1 MSYDGIDEEERIG
14 NERQREP
21 AADIIQG
28 SIRNLAG
35 LNEHVFSLVRTAT
48 VADAVTAMIQERVGA
63 VLIVEEGQLF
73 GLFTERDVLTRVV
86 AAGLIPS
93 ETPLVDVMTS
103 KPECLSFDDE
113 MVFALNKMTVGGFRH
128 IPILDAQG
136 APTAV
141 VSMRDVVEHIVSYFS
156 TEVFNLP
163 GHPEGSF
170 TSKREGA

>member
-93 ETPLVDVMTS
+93 ETPSQST
-103 KPECLSFDDE
+103 
-113 MVFALNKMTVGGFRH
+113 KMSS
-128 IPILDAQG
+128 L
-136 APTAV
+136 
-141 VSMRDVVEHIVSYFS
+141 
-156 TEVFNLP
+156 
-163 GHPEGSF
+163 
-170 TSKREGA
+170 